1 MGLYQVT
8 IAITLGIYLILT
20 MGLNIITG
28 YTGQVSLGH
37 AAFFGAGAYA
47 SAILSVRYGLPFWG
61 ALPLAVVATAL
72 MGAVLGTVS
81 TRLREDS
88 LAITT
93 IGVNFVVVSVFKY
106 SSFFGG
112 ALGIGNIRYPSL
124 FGRVLTKPEYLL
136 VVAACVALG
145 MWFDRRLVKS
155 WLGLALRAVGQ
166 DEAAAQS
173 LGVDSPRFKI
183 IAFII
188 GTAYAGAAG
197 SLYAHFMTFISP
209 QDFGFPVSI
218 SIISMAVFGGLGT
231 LRGAILGSCA
241 LGLAPEVFRP
251 LVDYRNLMYGALLLL
266 MMRFQP
272 QGLIGDGS
280 PLWERLRSLIA
291 GGSTTSRVGEGGA
304 RHESRR

>member
-8 IAITLGIYLILT
+8 IAITIGIYMVLT
-20 MGLNIITG
+20 MGLNVITG

-37 AAFFGAGAYA
+37 AAFFGVGAYS
-47 SAILSVRYGLPFWG
+47 SALLSVRYGLPFWT
-61 ALPLAVVATAL
+61 ALPLATAITAVV
-72 MGAVLGTVS
+72 GAVLGAVS

-93 IGVNFVVVSVFKY
+93 IGVNFVMVSVFKY

-112 ALGIGNIRYPSL
+112 ALGIGGIRYPQV
-124 FGRVLTKPEYLL
+124 FGRTLTKPEYLL
-136 VVAACVALG
+136 AVAACVGLG
-145 MWFDRRLVKS
+145 IWFDRRLVRS

-166 DEAAAQS
+166 NEAAAES
-173 LGVDSPRFKI
+173 LGVNSPRFKI
-183 IAFII
+183 VAFMI
-188 GTAYAGAAG
+188 GTAYAGMAG

-218 SIISMAVFGGLGT
+218 SIICMAVFGGLGT
-231 LRGAILGSCA
+231 LRGAILGSFV
-241 LGLAPEVFRP
+241 LGLAPELFRP

-280 PLWERLRSLIA
+280 AAWERVRLLFAARRAAGRVQRS
-291 GGSTTSRVGEGGA
+291 GV
-304 RHESRR
+304 

>member
-8 IAITLGIYLILT
+8 VAITIGIYIILT

-37 AAFFGAGAYA
+37 AAFFGVGAYA
-47 SAILSVRYGLPFWG
+47 SAILSVRYGFPFWA
-61 ALPLAVVATAL
+61 ALPLAIIVAAL
-72 MGAVLGTVS
+72 VGAVLGAVS

-93 IGVNFVVVSVFKY
+93 IGINFVVVSVFKY

-112 ALGIGNIRYPSL
+112 ALGIGGIRYPSL
-124 FGRVLTKPEYLL
+124 FGHMLTKPEYLL
-136 VVAACVALG
+136 VVAACVVLG
-145 MWFDRRLVKS
+145 VWFDRRLVRS

-166 DEAAAQS
+166 DEAAAES

-183 IAFII
+183 VAFMI

-218 SIISMAVFGGLGT
+218 GIISMAVFGGLGT
-231 LRGAILGSCA
+231 LRGAILGSCV

-280 PLWERLRSLIA
+280 AIWERIRSLFA
-291 GGSTTSRVGEGGA
+291 SGRVSSRAEKGGV
-304 RHESRR
+304 

>member
-1 MGLYQVT
+1 MGLYQATV
-8 IAITLGIYLILT
+8 AITVGIYIILA
-20 MGLNIITG
+20 MGLNMITG

-37 AAFFGAGAYA
+37 AAFFGIGAYT
-47 SAILSVRYGLPFWG
+47 SAILSVRYGFPFWA
-61 ALPLAVVATAL
+61 ALPLSVVATAL
-72 MGAVLGTVS
+72 TGAVLGAVS

-112 ALGIGNIRYPSL
+112 ALGIGGIKYPSL
-124 FGRVLTKPEYLL
+124 FGRMLTKPEYLL
-136 VVAACVALG
+136 VVLACVVFG
-145 MWFDRRLVKS
+145 VWFDRRLVKS

-166 DEAAAQS
+166 DEAAAES

-183 IAFII
+183 VAFMI

-231 LRGAILGSCA
+231 LRGAILGACV
-241 LGLAPEVFRP
+241 LGLAPEIFRP

-280 PLWERLRSLIA
+280 AIWERVRSLFTA
-291 GGSTTSRVGEGGA
+291 RGVSRQAEKGGV
-304 RHESRR
+304 

>member
-8 IAITLGIYLILT
+8 VAITTGIYIILT
-20 MGLNIITG
+20 MGLNTITG

-37 AAFFGAGAYA
+37 AAFFGVGAYA
-47 SAILSVRYGLPFWG
+47 SAILSVRYGFPFWV
-61 ALPLAVVATAL
+61 ALPLAIISTAL
-72 MGAVLGTVS
+72 VGAVLGAVS

-93 IGVNFVVVSVFKY
+93 IGINFVMVSVFKY

-112 ALGIGNIRYPSL
+112 ALGIGGIRYPSL
-124 FGRVLTKPEYLL
+124 FGHTLTKPEYLL

-145 MWFDRRLVKS
+145 VWLDRRLVRS

-166 DEAAAQS
+166 DEAAAES

-183 IAFII
+183 VAFMI

-209 QDFGFPVSI
+209 QDFGFPMSI

-231 LRGAILGSCA
+231 LRGAILGSCV

-251 LVDYRNLMYGALLLL
+251 LVEYRNLMYGALLLL

-280 PLWERLRSLIA
+280 VVWERIRSLFA
-291 GGSTTSRVGEGGA
+291 SGRVPGRAERGGV
-304 RHESRR
+304 

>member
-8 IAITLGIYLILT
+8 VAITIGIYIILT

-37 AAFFGAGAYA
+37 AAFFGVGAYA
-47 SAILSVRYGLPFWG
+47 SAILSVRYGFPFWA
-61 ALPLAVVATAL
+61 ALPLAIIVTAL
-72 MGAVLGTVS
+72 MGAVLGAVS

-93 IGVNFVVVSVFKY
+93 IGINFVVVSVFKY

-112 ALGIGNIRYPSL
+112 ALGIGGIRYPSL
-124 FGRVLTKPEYLL
+124 FGHMLTKPEYLL
-136 VVAACVALG
+136 VVAACVVLG
-145 MWFDRRLVKS
+145 VWFDRRLVRS

-166 DEAAAQS
+166 DEAAAES

-183 IAFII
+183 VAFMI

-231 LRGAILGSCA
+231 LRGAILGSCV

-280 PLWERLRSLIA
+280 AIWERIRSLFAA
-291 GGSTTSRVGEGGA
+291 GRISSRAEKGGV
-304 RHESRR
+304 

>member
-1 MGLYQVT
+1 VGLYQVT
-8 IAITLGIYLILT
+8 VAITTGIYIILT
-20 MGLNIITG
+20 MGLNTITG

-37 AAFFGAGAYA
+37 AAFFGVGAYA
-47 SAILSVRYGLPFWG
+47 SAILSVRYGFPFWV
-61 ALPLAVVATAL
+61 ALPLAIISTAL
-72 MGAVLGTVS
+72 VGAVLGAVS

-93 IGVNFVVVSVFKY
+93 IGINFVMVSVFKY

-112 ALGIGNIRYPSL
+112 ALGIGGIRYPSL
-124 FGRVLTKPEYLL
+124 FGHTLTKPEYLL

-145 MWFDRRLVKS
+145 VWLDRRLVRS

-166 DEAAAQS
+166 DEAAAES

-183 IAFII
+183 VAFMI

-209 QDFGFPVSI
+209 QDFGFPMSI

-231 LRGAILGSCA
+231 LRGAILGSCV

-251 LVDYRNLMYGALLLL
+251 LVEYRNLMYGALLLL

-280 PLWERLRSLIA
+280 VVWERIRSLFA
-291 GGSTTSRVGEGGA
+291 SGRVPGRAERGGV
-304 RHESRR
+304 